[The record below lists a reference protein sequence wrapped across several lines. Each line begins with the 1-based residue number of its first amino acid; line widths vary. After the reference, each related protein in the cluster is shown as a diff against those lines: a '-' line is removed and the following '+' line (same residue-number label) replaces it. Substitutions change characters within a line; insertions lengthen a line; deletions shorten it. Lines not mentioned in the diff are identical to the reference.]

1 MTNSN
6 SYSGKKTIGRIP
18 PHNDDAETAL
28 LGAVLLRNKALDDI
42 QGLISEEDFYQK
54 CHQLIWKAING
65 LHSEK
70 PGVTIDLV
78 SLSQYM
84 RTTGILAEAGGASYI
99 SSLTETVPSS
109 TNAAY
114 YAEIIK
120 NTSIKRKLLNLSI
133 EMGDKALDET
143 EDVHHTMDELE
154 QKFSR
159 IDINSGIS
167 TCIESGN
174 LISKVM
180 DNMLA
185 IERGDKS
192 IGLSSGFRS
201 LDRCIGGFK
210 PSELIIIAA
219 RPSVGKTAFALS
231 IAANMAYGDNPVPI
245 GFFSLEMSGA
255 SLMERILA
263 SKSRINMMKIRN
275 GVMDFE
281 TKNRLMDT
289 ASFLYDYSKYL
300 IVQDTPNIKLP
311 EIRSQARL
319 LVRQYHVKAIF
330 IDYIGLVDLNP
341 SNANMPRHEQVSQIS
356 RSLKQLARELEIPVI
371 CLCQVNRD
379 AGKERPPMLA
389 DLRDSGSI
397 EQDADLVLLM
407 DDQSKRLD
415 DKGKIA
421 QYEEELEY
429 SENKSKL
436 LVRPIKIIIAK
447 QRNGNTGAFRL
458 NFVSDYVSFNEI
470 EAF

>member
-1 MTNSN
+1 MSN
-6 SYSGKKTIGRIP
+6 DNRYYGKKTIGRIP
-18 PHNDDAETAL
+18 PHNDEAEVAL
-28 LGAVLLRNKALDDI
+28 LGAILLRNKVLEDVLGMI
-42 QGLISEEDFYQK
+42 VKEDFYQIS
-54 CHQLIWKAING
+54 HQLIWEAING

-84 RTTGILAEAGGASYI
+84 KSTGKLAEAGGAAYV
-99 SSLTETVPSS
+99 SSLTDSVPSS
-109 TNAAY
+109 ANAVY
-114 YAEIIK
+114 YAEIIR

-133 EMGDKALDET
+133 LMGDKALDEA
-143 EDVHHTMDELE
+143 EDVHQMMDDLE
-154 QKFSR
+154 QRFSR
-159 IDINSGIS
+159 IDINSGINS
-167 TCIESGN
+167 CIESGE
-174 LISKVM
+174 LIGKVM

-185 IERGDKS
+185 IQRGSKS
-192 IGLSSGFRS
+192 IGISSGFRI
-201 LDRCIGGFK
+201 LDRYIGGFK

-231 IAANMAYGDNPVPI
+231 IAANMAYGDDPVPI

-263 SKSRINMMKIRN
+263 SRSHVNLMKFRN
-275 GVMDFE
+275 GILDSE

-289 ASFLYDYSKYL
+289 ASSLYDYTKNL
-300 IVQDTPNIKLP
+300 IVQDTPNIKLL

-341 SNANMPRHEQVSQIS
+341 ANANMPRHEQVSQIS

-379 AGKERPPMLA
+379 AGKDRPPMLA

-415 DKGKIA
+415 EKGKIA
-421 QYEEELEY
+421 QYEEENADSDDEARV
-429 SENKSKL
+429 S
-436 LVRPIKIIIAK
+436 VRPIKIIIAK
-447 QRNGNTGAFRL
+447 QRNGSTGAFKL
-458 NFVSDYVSFNEI
+458 NFASEYVSFTEI
-470 EAF
+470 EGF

>member
-1 MTNSN
+1 
-6 SYSGKKTIGRIP
+6 
-18 PHNDDAETAL
+18 
-28 LGAVLLRNKALDDI
+28 
-42 QGLISEEDFYQK
+42 
-54 CHQLIWKAING
+54 
-65 LHSEK
+65 
-70 PGVTIDLV
+70 
-78 SLSQYM
+78 
-84 RTTGILAEAGGASYI
+84 
-99 SSLTETVPSS
+99 
-109 TNAAY
+109 
-114 YAEIIK
+114 
-120 NTSIKRKLLNLSI
+120 
-133 EMGDKALDET
+133 MGDKALDET

-300 IVQDTPNIKLP
+300 IVQDTPNIKLL